1 MTKDSQKMLVVHNF
15 GAAQYTV
22 TLTDDIDKVVG
33 LNGSVEQKD
42 QQFRLGAYTSVV
54 FLLK

>member
-22 TLTDDIDKVVG
+22 TLTDNIDKVVG

>member
-1 MTKDSQKMLVVHNF
+1 MTKDSQKMLVMHNF
-15 GAAQYTV
+15 GATSSTV
-22 TLTDDIDKVVG
+22 TLTDAISKPVG

-42 QQFRLGAYTSVV
+42 QQYRLGAYSTVV